1 MIEAEKEGLFFVQ
14 YVFLC
19 KVGGFFNRHI
29 VKLFRIKD
37 FTTFQALDV
46 LRVFVSGND
55 SYPRVFAGGRH
66 RIVFR

>member
-1 MIEAEKEGLFFVQ
+1 MKRLLLVFQHI
-14 YVFLC
+14 FLC
-19 KVGGFFNRHI
+19 KGGGFFNFHI

-55 SYPRVFAGGRH
+55 SYPGVFTDGWH
-66 RIVFR
+66 R